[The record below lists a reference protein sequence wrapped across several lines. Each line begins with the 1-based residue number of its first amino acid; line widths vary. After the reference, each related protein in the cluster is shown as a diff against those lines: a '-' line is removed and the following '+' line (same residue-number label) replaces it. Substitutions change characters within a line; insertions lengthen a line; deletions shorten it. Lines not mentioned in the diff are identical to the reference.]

1 MPTTTLYVRTVVKH
15 SPLTAT
21 TTGFIVHENAML
33 TQGGK
38 MENYQNILMYKL
50 AMHMADDMKK
60 RGIITDEEYV
70 RIEQKMCEKFSIK
83 STSIY
88 RNMT

>member
-1 MPTTTLYVRTVVKH
+1 MTTE
-15 SPLTAT
+15 
-21 TTGFIVHENAML
+21 FIAHENAMRKR
-33 TQGGK
+33 GGR
-38 MENYQNILMYKL
+38 MDNYQNIIMYKL
-50 AMHMADDMKK
+50 AMHLADDMKK

-70 RIEQKMCEKFSIK
+70 QIEQKMGEKFSIK

>member
-1 MPTTTLYVRTVVKH
+1 MLSMILLVRIAVKNSRLMVTTTE
-15 SPLTAT
+15 
-21 TTGFIVHENAML
+21 FIAHENAML
-33 TQGGK
+33 TRGGR

-50 AMHMADDMKK
+50 AMHMAEDMKN

>member
-1 MPTTTLYVRTVVKH
+1 MD
-15 SPLTAT
+15 
-21 TTGFIVHENAML
+21 
-33 TQGGK
+33 
-38 MENYQNILMYKL
+38 NYQNIIMYKL
-50 AMHMADDMKK
+50 AMHLADDMKK

-70 RIEQKMCEKFSIK
+70 QIEQKMGEKFSIK

>member
-1 MPTTTLYVRTVVKH
+1 M
-15 SPLTAT
+15 AT
-21 TTGFIVHENAML
+21 TTEFTVPVDAML

-50 AMHMADDMKK
+50 AMHMAEEMLKN
-60 RGIITDEEYV
+60 GIISSDEYDK
-70 RIEQKMCEKFSIK
+70 INDKMCEKFSIK
-83 STSIY
+83 ITSIY

>member
-1 MPTTTLYVRTVVKH
+1 
-15 SPLTAT
+15 
-21 TTGFIVHENAML
+21 
-33 TQGGK
+33 

-70 RIEQKMCEKFSIK
+70 RIEQKMREKFSIK

-88 RNMT
+88 RNIT